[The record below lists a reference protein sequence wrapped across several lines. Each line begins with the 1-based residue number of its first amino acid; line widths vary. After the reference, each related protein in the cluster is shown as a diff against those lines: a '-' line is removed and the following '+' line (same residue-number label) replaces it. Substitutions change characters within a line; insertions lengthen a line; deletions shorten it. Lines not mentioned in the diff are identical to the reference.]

1 MNNATKLVLTLLISS
16 LVFGCN
22 MTGANQDKN
31 LRLIEKYVQAVEN
44 LDYETMASC
53 LAEDYIGIGPSHND
67 SINKQ
72 DALVNWKDNVDNLYE
87 SIKYLKSRNIAV
99 STTSGDNPGD
109 WVSNWAELQIKYQ
122 NGESVI
128 VLVNSTYLIENE
140 KIIKSFTFYNE
151 ADVLEQL
158 GYVFINLGN

>member
-1 MNNATKLVLTLLISS
+1 MYQVNLLINKCQLTPSFINLVFKLSSHTKHKFMNNATKLVLTLLISS

-67 SINKQ
+67 SIK
-72 DALVNWKDNVDNLYE
+72 A
-87 SIKYLKSRNIAV
+87 I
-99 STTSGDNPGD
+99 
-109 WVSNWAELQIKYQ
+109 
-122 NGESVI
+122 
-128 VLVNSTYLIENE
+128 
-140 KIIKSFTFYNE
+140 
-151 ADVLEQL
+151 
-158 GYVFINLGN
+158 